1 MGDAGN
7 LTSVNPNIIESV
19 EVLKDASATAIYGSR
34 GANGVIMIT
43 TKNGQKDHRNV
54 WFSGKVGVGVF
65 SDRLDYWRDPVQ
77 MARLENEAYE
87 NGGAE
92 GPYTG
97 KIWSDGTYYPSIAE
111 IESGAWPFR
120 TKWAD
125 HVFRTS
131 VTQDYSVGIE
141 GSGEKNRYYV
151 SLGYY
156 DGEGMQYKD
165 DFEKYTVDMSYDHQ
179 VARNINLK
187 TKAGFVRGFRTYN
200 NGTSYGRNP
209 LWPVYNGI
217 RALQANLFAVLRDIL
232 FVYGQIHNTVR
243 FPNLNLDNS
252 VHITNLVFSILRNA
266 RALHVGEAPNMVVCW
281 GGHSINENEYLY
293 ARRVGNQLGLRE
305 LNICTGCGPGAMEAP
320 MKGAAVGHAQQ
331 RYKDSRFIGMTEPSI
346 IAAEPPNP
354 LVNELIIMPDIE
366 KRLEAFVRIAHGI
379 IIFPGGVGTAEE
391 LLYLL
396 GILMN
401 PANKDQ
407 VLPLILTGPK
417 ESADYFRVLDE
428 FVVHT
433 LGENARRHYRIII
446 DDAAEV
452 ARQMKKSMPLV
463 KENRRDTGDA
473 YSFNWSMR
481 IAPDLQMPFEPS
493 HENMANL
500 KLYPDQ
506 PVEVLAADLR
516 RAFSGIVAGNV
527 KEVGIRAI
535 EEFGPYK
542 INGDKEIMRR
552 MDDLLQGFVAQ
563 HRMKLPGSAYIP
575 CYEICT

>member
-1 MGDAGN
+1 
-7 LTSVNPNIIESV
+7 
-19 EVLKDASATAIYGSR
+19 
-34 GANGVIMIT
+34 MIT
-43 TKNGQKDHRNV
+43 HISPLGSMDMLSQ
-54 WFSGKVGVGVF
+54 
-65 SDRLDYWRDPVQ
+65 
-77 MARLENEAYE
+77 LE
-87 NGGAE
+87 
-92 GPYTG
+92 
-97 KIWSDGTYYPSIAE
+97 
-111 IESGAWPFR
+111 
-120 TKWAD
+120 
-125 HVFRTS
+125 
-131 VTQDYSVGIE
+131 
-141 GSGEKNRYYV
+141 
-151 SLGYY
+151 
-156 DGEGMQYKD
+156 
-165 DFEKYTVDMSYDHQ
+165 VDMLKRTASSDLYQ
-179 VARNINLK
+179 LFRNCSLAVLNSGSLTDNSKELLSRFENFDINVLRRERGVK
-187 TKAGFVRGFRTYN
+187 LELINPPEEAFVD
-200 NGTSYGRNP
+200 GRI
-209 LWPVYNGI
+209 I

-346 IAAEPPNP
+346 
-354 LVNELIIMPDIE
+354 M
-366 KRLEAFVRIAHGI
+366 
-379 IIFPGGVGTAEE
+379 
-391 LLYLL
+391 
-396 GILMN
+396 
-401 PANKDQ
+401 
-407 VLPLILTGPK
+407 
-417 ESADYFRVLDE
+417 
-428 FVVHT
+428 
-433 LGENARRHYRIII
+433 RRHYRIII

>member
-1 MGDAGN
+1 
-7 LTSVNPNIIESV
+7 
-19 EVLKDASATAIYGSR
+19 
-34 GANGVIMIT
+34 MIT
-43 TKNGQKDHRNV
+43 HISPLGSMDMLSQ
-54 WFSGKVGVGVF
+54 
-65 SDRLDYWRDPVQ
+65 
-77 MARLENEAYE
+77 LE
-87 NGGAE
+87 
-92 GPYTG
+92 
-97 KIWSDGTYYPSIAE
+97 
-111 IESGAWPFR
+111 
-120 TKWAD
+120 
-125 HVFRTS
+125 
-131 VTQDYSVGIE
+131 
-141 GSGEKNRYYV
+141 
-151 SLGYY
+151 
-156 DGEGMQYKD
+156 
-165 DFEKYTVDMSYDHQ
+165 VDMLKRTASSDLYQ
-179 VARNINLK
+179 LFRNCSLAVLNSGSLTDNSKELLSRFENFDINVLRRERGVK
-187 TKAGFVRGFRTYN
+187 LELINPPEEAFVD
-200 NGTSYGRNP
+200 GRI
-209 LWPVYNGI
+209 I

-266 RALHVGEAPNMVVCW
+266 RALHVGEAPNMVVCWGGHSINDIDVFVCSSRLHVGEAPNMVVCW

-516 RAFSGIVAGNV
+516 RAFSGIVAGDV